1 MIYNITGSPCRQ
13 YDVAVVGGGPAGS
26 VAALCIA
33 RFGSKTVLLESDG
46 EKAGYGETLA
56 PECNPLLRRLGL
68 WETFQRSRPLESPG
82 IVSYWGRSGPSQQD
96 FVGNA
101 HGSGWHVDR
110 MRFDAELR
118 LEAERA
124 GVTVMNRERVS
135 QVFREKGW
143 WRLGA
148 IEARYLVDA
157 SGRNGLRIDAP
168 AKREIDDCLLVHI
181 FRISYRYGGPK
192 DWRTVIAST
201 PSGWWYWSPLPDGN
215 AIAMFFTC
223 REEYHKIRRLAR
235 TEWVRP
241 APSIC
246 ELIGPGRIVE
256 SRWISA
262 SSSIRKVPHGD
273 GWIAAGDSLSSFD
286 PLSGRGIFNALRS
299 ASLAAEAVHAPL
311 HGRSAAINTF
321 ESRLRMEFMDYVR
334 QRKLRYREEQRWPSN
349 SFWQGRQRAD
359 DHRLP

>member
-1 MIYNITGSPCRQ
+1 MNYNSIGGACRQ

-33 RFGSKTVLLESDG
+33 RFGSKTVLLEGDG
-46 EKAGYGETLA
+46 EKTGYGETLA
-56 PECNPLLRRLGL
+56 PECNPLLSTLGL

-82 IVSYWGRSGPSQQD
+82 IVSYWGRSAPSQQD

-124 GVTVMNRERVS
+124 GVTVMNRKRVS

-143 WRLGA
+143 WRLNT

-157 SGRNGLRIDAP
+157 TGRNGLRIDAP
-168 AKREIDDCLLVHI
+168 ATREIDDHLVVHILLV
-181 FRISYRYGGPK
+181 SYAHGGPK
-192 DWRTVIAST
+192 DWRTVIAAT
-201 PSGWWYWSPLPDGN
+201 PTGWWYWSPLPDGN

-223 REEYHKIRRLAR
+223 REEYHKIRRLAP
-235 TEWVRP
+235 TECARP

-256 SRWISA
+256 SRWRSA
-262 SSSIRKVPHGD
+262 SSSIRKVLHGD

-299 ASLAAEAVHAPL
+299 ASLAAETVHAQL
-311 HGRSAAINTF
+311 NQRSTAIYTF
-321 ESRLRMEFMDYVR
+321 ESRVRMEFMDYVR
-334 QRKLRYREEQRWPSN
+334 QRKLQYREEQRWPSS
-349 SFWQGRQRAD
+349 SFWQGRQKTEG
-359 DHRLP
+359 